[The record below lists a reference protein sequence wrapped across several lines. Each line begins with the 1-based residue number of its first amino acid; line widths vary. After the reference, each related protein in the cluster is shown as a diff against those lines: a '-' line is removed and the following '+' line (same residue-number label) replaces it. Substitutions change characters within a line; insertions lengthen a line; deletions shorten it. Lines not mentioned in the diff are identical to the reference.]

1 MTIKYEFGQ
10 LAGAAEDLRTSVAQI
25 NRMLD
30 ELKGGL
36 QPMVATWTGEAA
48 EAYSAHQQKWDA
60 AANDLNTILNNVA
73 TAVDGGNSRMQQVN
87 NAAAQSWG

>member
-30 ELKGGL
+30 DLKSGL
-36 QPMVATWTGEAA
+36 QPMVETWTGDAA
-48 EAYSAHQQKWDA
+48 EAYKAHQREWDTA
-60 AANDLNTILNNVA
+60 AEDLNTILNNVA
-73 TAVDGGNSRMQQVN
+73 AAVDGGNSRMQQVN

>member
-10 LAGAAEDLRTSVAQI
+10 LAGAAGDLRASVAQI

-30 ELKGGL
+30 DLKSGL
-36 QPMVATWTGEAA
+36 QPMVSTWTGDAA
-48 EAYSAHQQKWDA
+48 EAYNAHQQKWDA
-60 AANDLNTILNNVA
+60 AADDLNVILNNVA
-73 TAVDGGNSRMQQVN
+73 EAVEGGNDRMRQVN

>member
-10 LAGAAEDLRTSVAQI
+10 LAGAAEDLRGSVAHI

-30 ELKGGL
+30 ELKSGL
-36 QPMVATWTGEAA
+36 QPMVSTWTGDAA
-48 EAYSAHQQKWDA
+48 EAYKVHQSEWDSAA
-60 AANDLNTILNNVA
+60 SDLNAILNSVA
-73 TAVDGGNSRMQQVN
+73 EAVDGGNSRMQQVN